1 MRFKR
6 ARRGCVAAPPAP
18 RGSASWRGFPL
29 LLGNG
34 AGRRGA
40 PAVGAVLPVVGGIE
54 LEHRARVS
62 RMRVV
67 HQRVVADHACRGKG
81 GRACE
86 SALTVAGLE
95 ISRRGV
101 RRRRDRPSRE
111 SLRSNPRGITY
122 ARSRGDE
129 RVDSRGEGVGGARA
143 TPRSWGANSEVE
155 KRACHHDLVVVLVRT
170 LARGRSLANLTIDLH
185 LPDVVVLILATVQ
198 EVHDLDIPGHV
209 ARAVGGSQRGK
220 TGTPL
225 SHLVFRLVTALSSSG
240 RFSRIALA
248 RARPRFQ
255 LCRGKT
261 VPSSTARFYSRIRVY
276 RRCSRFPEIR

>member
-1 MRFKR
+1 M
-6 ARRGCVAAPPAP
+6 
-18 RGSASWRGFPL
+18 
-29 LLGNG
+29 
-34 AGRRGA
+34 
-40 PAVGAVLPVVGGIE
+40 VGGIE

-86 SALTVAGLE
+86 SALTVARLE

-101 RRRRDRPSRE
+101 RRRRDGPSRD
-111 SLRSNPRGITY
+111 SLRSNARGITF
-122 ARSRGDE
+122 AHARGDE

-143 TPRSWGANSEVE
+143 TTRSWGANSEVE

-185 LPDVVVLILATVQ
+185 LPDVIVLILATVQ

-209 ARAVGGSQRGK
+209 ARAVGGSQRAK
-220 TGTPL
+220 SGTPL
-225 SHLVFRLVTALSSSG
+225 SRLVFRDS
-240 RFSRIALA
+240 
-248 RARPRFQ
+248 
-255 LCRGKT
+255 K
-261 VPSSTARFYSRIRVY
+261 
-276 RRCSRFPEIR
+276 